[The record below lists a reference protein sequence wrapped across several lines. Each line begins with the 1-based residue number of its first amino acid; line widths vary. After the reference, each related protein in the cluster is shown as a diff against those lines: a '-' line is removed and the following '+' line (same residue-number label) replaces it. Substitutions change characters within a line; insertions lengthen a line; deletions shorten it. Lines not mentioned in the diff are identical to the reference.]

1 MKIIKKILVL
11 SLVVLFAASCS
22 STLNQRQVSD
32 DLYGTSDQEKVAQES
47 ENEEFN
53 EEMTAKANDFIQDES
68 SEKED
73 TTIYENNESSNPYE
87 RILVDNYD
95 EAYNKRIEGMMDP
108 YYRMPNNFSVY
119 YSDAY
124 WHASAFDPA
133 FYNVMVMGD
142 QVWVEPNWVSSMFG
156 YTYGYGNNFYNS
168 FYPYSVNYGYN
179 LGYGYHSPYYR
190 SYFGSYYNPYG
201 YAYNLGYNYG
211 YGVANGYYFGS
222 NYGYPYY
229 YGASD
234 NGFVNKRKTAQ
245 SRKFKT
251 VDQGNGER
259 PVRIE
264 NPGRKGEVTIKQKD
278 IKDLGRPVRKGSKKN
293 PERPV
298 IKDKPVRLEKAKKD
312 NKFISIQRAG
322 KDEDVSVKARP
333 DRKYIRPVDIDKD
346 KRSSFNRI
354 SRSKKA
360 RFNENSD
367 FTKYKRSDARK
378 KSNRSVLNLQ
388 RRPSSSG
395 NLQQIKERM
404 RRNNSNN
411 NNSSISNSSKRSSF
425 SPSRSS
431 GSYNNSSSGSGSS
444 SNVKRKSSSSSSS
457 SRPKRK

>member
-1 MKIIKKILVL
+1 MKIIKKILIL
-11 SLVVLFAASCS
+11 SLVVFFAASCS

-32 DLYGTSDQEKVAQES
+32 DLYGSGDQEKVAQES

-95 EAYNKRIEGMMDP
+95 EAYNKRVEGMMDP
-108 YYRMPNNFSVY
+108 YYRMPNHFSVY

-124 WHASAFDPA
+124 WYASAFDPA

-156 YTYGYGNNFYNS
+156 YSYNF
-168 FYPYSVNYGYN
+168 NYAYR
-179 LGYGYHSPYYR
+179 YSPYYR
-190 SYFGSYYNPYG
+190 RYNHFNPYSFSYGLGYYGNPYYSYGNYSYNMGFSYGLGVANGLYYGNYYGSYYNNPYHSRG
-201 YAYNLGYNYG
+201 ESRVY
-211 YGVANGYYFGS
+211 
-222 NYGYPYY
+222 
-229 YGASD
+229 
-234 NGFVNKRKTAQ
+234 KRKDVSTNSGFKVTTDDSQ
-245 SRKFKT
+245 S
-251 VDQGNGER
+251 R
-259 PVRIE
+259 PVRE
-264 NPGRKGEVTIKQKD
+264 SGVRANVPRKSYSGEKDRPDRKAREEASRKSFERKEFTGRYTREGD
-278 IKDLGRPVRKGSKKN
+278 SKY
-293 PERPV
+293 
-298 IKDKPVRLEKAKKD
+298 I
-312 NKFISIQRAG
+312 
-322 KDEDVSVKARP
+322 SVKRQGNEKP
-333 DRKYIRPVDIDKD
+333 TREKFDRKYIRPVDIDNDKD
-346 KRSSFNRI
+346 RKSSFNRI

-367 FTKYKRSDARK
+367 FKKYKRSDARK

-404 RRNNSNN
+404 RKSNN
-411 NNSSISNSSKRSSF
+411 NNSNSSSKRSSF

-431 GSYNNSSSGSGSS
+431 GSYNNSSSGSGNSS
-444 SNVKRKSSSSSSS
+444 SSGSKKSGSSSSS
-457 SRPKRK
+457 SRPSRK

>member
-32 DLYGTSDQEKVAQES
+32 DLYGTTDQEKVAQES

-156 YTYGYGNNFYNS
+156 YTHNF
-168 FYPYSVNYGYN
+168 NYAYR
-179 LGYGYHSPYYR
+179 YSPYYR
-190 SYFGSYYNPYG
+190 HYNHFNPYSFSYGLGYYGNPYYSYGNYSYNMGFSYGLGVANGLYYGNYYGSYYNNPYNNRG
-201 YAYNLGYNYG
+201 ESRVY
-211 YGVANGYYFGS
+211 
-222 NYGYPYY
+222 
-229 YGASD
+229 
-234 NGFVNKRKTAQ
+234 KRKDVNTNGG
-245 SRKFKT
+245 FKVT
-251 VDQGNGER
+251 TDDSQTR
-259 PVRIE
+259 PVRE
-264 NPGRKGEVTIKQKD
+264 SGVRANVPRKSYSGEKN
-278 IKDLGRPVRKGSKKN
+278 RPDR
-293 PERPV
+293 
-298 IKDKPVRLEKAKKD
+298 KAKEEVSRKSVERKEFTGRYTREGD
-312 NKFISIQRAG
+312 SKYI
-322 KDEDVSVKARP
+322 SVKRP
-333 DRKYIRPVDIDKD
+333 DNEKPTREKFDRKYIRPVDIDNDKD
-346 KRSSFNRI
+346 RKSSFNRI

-404 RRNNSNN
+404 RKRNN
-411 NNSSISNSSKRSSF
+411 NNSNSSSKRSSF

-431 GSYNNSSSGSGSS
+431 GSYNNSSSGSGNSS
-444 SNVKRKSSSSSSS
+444 SNVSRKSGSSSSSSS
-457 SRPKRK
+457 SRPSRK